1 MVRFYFR
8 HANGIGVLERVT
20 VGFDERKINLEEF
33 DTGEDRIYTKMILA
47 VQDQDEY
54 AAKQVLSSEG
64 ITSYEIVYTVKEW
77 VRNEPGITHK
87 ISSHIAL
94 LGGNICRGRSEQKG
108 IFVLSGKIVDAALVI
123 FEFTDRNL
131 YQIAKEVVGQFSVGR
146 VALQLVRLEE

>member
-1 MVRFYFR
+1 MIFF
-8 HANGIGVLERVT
+8 LETRL
-20 VGFDERKINLEEF
+20 K
-33 DTGEDRIYTKMILA
+33 
-47 VQDQDEY
+47 
-54 AAKQVLSSEG
+54 G

-77 VRNEPGITHK
+77 IRNEPGITHK

-131 YQIAKEVVGQFSVGR
+131 YGGSRPVFSR
-146 VALQLVRLEE
+146 